1 MMSKIFKRNFK
12 DVFNACKIAIK
23 KCGFSIDSMDETR
36 GYIYA
41 SSPPSIFSWGE
52 DIVLEVKKKVSNEV
66 EVTVK
71 SMPKAQLFDWGKSR
85 GNERRIMEYLDYA
98 LR

>member
-1 MMSKIFKRNFK
+1 MDSKIFNKSFK
-12 DVFNACKIAIK
+12 EVFNACKTAIK
-23 KCGFSIDSMDETR
+23 KCGFIIESFDEKK

-52 DIVLEVKKKVSNEV
+52 EITIEVKRKDAKSTEVRVS
-66 EVTVK
+66 

-85 GNERRIMEYLDYA
+85 ENERRIMESLEDM
-98 LR
+98 LE